1 VRIDPYERAWL
12 VLGLLVLVAFLVG
25 VVASITVFGYH
36 LPGPAG
42 YVNPRRLA
50 QTPPFDQ
57 PGLRQIAPGKYEVVL
72 VAMTWAF
79 RPNEVRVPAGS
90 EVTFVLSSQDVIHG
104 FRIPNTPVNLMIIPG
119 QITRTAVRFNR
130 PGEYPFYC
138 HEYCGIGHQVMSGR
152 IIVESATA
160 AR

>member
-1 VRIDPYERAWL
+1 MRIDPYERAWI

-42 YVNPRRLA
+42 YVNPRRLT

-90 EVTFVLSSQDVIHG
+90 EVTFCLLYTSPSPRD
-104 FRIPNTPVNLMIIPG
+104 
-119 QITRTAVRFNR
+119 
-130 PGEYPFYC
+130 
-138 HEYCGIGHQVMSGR
+138 S
-152 IIVESATA
+152 
-160 AR
+160 

>member
-1 VRIDPYERAWL
+1 MRIDPYERAWI
-12 VLGLLVLVAFLVG
+12 VLGLLVLAAFLVG

-42 YVNPRRLA
+42 HVNPRRLA

-57 PGLRQIAPGKYEVVL
+57 PGLRQTGPGKYEVVL

-79 RPNEVRVPAGS
+79 RPNEVRIPMGS

-119 QITRTAVRFNR
+119 QVTRMTVRFDR

-138 HEYCGIGHQVMSGR
+138 HEYCGVGHQVMSGR